1 MNLSELPVEVTV
13 SLLAIVTIAA
23 TGCIAALHSW
33 ARISAEQ
40 KGIKDADAK
49 LISDDAWNDAYP
61 HDKLNLATWLRHNGI
76 KPDSHLGD
84 FIRTCWSAW
93 LGGRPASLTELHVLV
108 ARRERSHKATRLSAG
123 IAALLLVCG
132 IVGTLSAVKL
142 VLEEFQLQVAEE
154 AIIQPVE
161 GNKQTDPI
169 SGLTDELE
177 TEEPDRDDALVVENA
192 RKVNKLIQNLG
203 GAFYPSLLALIG
215 TILVVSFRGLYS
227 LSLHRFT
234 LDLDR
239 FAVDTLIPR
248 YRVPSLSE
256 QYQEVK
262 ATLAG
267 VTETMSQRE
276 EKFLGAVEQLEKLVT
291 GISPALS
298 GLDTAATTTKEAAE
312 ALTSGAISITEAL
325 NRNLGAK
332 SPIHRAVKGL
342 DLVFEKTEKS
352 LENLSSMVEGIGK
365 SNTTN
370 QEELGSAIQALGQ
383 SIERI
388 GKDHELR
395 QSEAAKALK
404 DFKESLDDIPAA
416 IQATGEK
423 AVGAGLTALKAAIEE
438 LNGEQKKWHAASAE
452 ELKAA
457 TTASIDGV
465 TQAGQDLADQAAKV
479 ATAATNIQGIKSDV
493 SLTLKE
499 LTESGKSQIS
509 QLGDATISKVET
521 AVAKLSVEGRIGE
534 SAEFS
539 ARHQREGSPLAGS
552 GERARTERNAPT
564 GPELRDNHE
573 RIAGKAPL
581 PTTIPI
587 PTRPDPSGVIVPTP
601 AGNHQTD
608 ERPFE
613 SAEPPNTSNPPQE
626 MPQQISLP
634 TVLPTDTL
642 VGNAAD
648 PGPQPMGKWWSRIR
662 NPFSGKNR

>member
-13 SLLAIVTIAA
+13 SLLSILTIAA

-33 ARISAEQ
+33 TRITAEQ
-40 KGIKDADAK
+40 KGIKDAESK

-61 HDKLNLATWLRHNGI
+61 HDKLKLATWLRHNGI

-132 IVGTLSAVKL
+132 IVGTLSAVKP
-142 VLEEFQLQVAEE
+142 VLEKFQLQVAEE
-154 AIIQPVE
+154 AGIQPVAD
-161 GNKQTDPI
+161 GQQTDAL
-169 SGLTDELE
+169 SGTADELKA
-177 TEEPDRDDALVVENA
+177 EEPDKDAALVAENA

-203 GAFYPSLLALIG
+203 GAFYPSLLALLG
-215 TILVVSFRGLYS
+215 TILVVSCRGLYS

-262 ATLAG
+262 ATLAS
-267 VTETMSQRE
+267 VTEAISQRE
-276 EKFLGAVEQLEKLVT
+276 ARFLGAVEQLEKIVT

-298 GLDTAATTTKEAAE
+298 SLDAAATSAKEATE
-312 ALTSGAISITEAL
+312 ALTSGATSITEAL

-352 LENLSSMVEGIGK
+352 LGNLSSIVEGIGE
-365 SNTTN
+365 SNTSG
-370 QEELGSAIQALGQ
+370 QEKLGSAIQALGQ
-383 SIERI
+383 SIEKI
-388 GKDHELR
+388 GKDHQSR
-395 QSEAAKALK
+395 QSEAAKVLK

-423 AVGAGLTALKAAIEE
+423 AVEVGLTAVKSGIEE
-438 LNGEQKKWHAASAE
+438 LNVQQKKWHAASAE
-452 ELKAA
+452 NLKAA
-457 TTASIDGV
+457 TTAGLAGV
-465 TQAGQDLADQAAKV
+465 TKAGQDLAAQAGRV
-479 ATAATNIQGIKSDV
+479 ATATSDIQGVTADICGA
-493 SLTLKE
+493 LKE

-509 QLGDATISKVET
+509 QIGDATKSTVET
-521 AVAKLSVEGRIGE
+521 AAAKLSVEAEKIGKSVE
-534 SAEFS
+534 LLGKPQSEP
-539 ARHQREGSPLAGS
+539 SPFAGP
-552 GERARTERNAPT
+552 GKWAPPERNAPRSDF
-564 GPELRDNHE
+564 GNNQEPV
-573 RIAGKAPL
+573 AGKVPPPTDAPVSMT
-581 PTTIPI
+581 PE
-587 PTRPDPSGVIVPTP
+587 PSAVIVPAP
-601 AGNHQTD
+601 SGNQQT
-608 ERPFE
+608 EKPPTE
-613 SAEPPNTSNPPQE
+613 SAEPPNASHSPQQ
-626 MPQQISLP
+626 MPQRTPLP
-634 TVLPTDTL
+634 SVLPSDTL
-642 VGNAAD
+642 VGNSAD
-648 PGPQPMGKWWSRIR
+648 PDPQPKGKWWSRIP
-662 NPFSGKNR
+662 NPFSGKNS